1 MNKNKK
7 TRQSKAFE
15 ALAPDLQYS
24 WMRALYES
32 ALRIGSIRAVEDR
45 EKIGRNRLYRWV
57 KKHNAPVPKPQMG
70 PKKKEAG
77 HG

>member
-7 TRQSKAFE
+7 TRQAKAFE
-15 ALAPDLQYS
+15 ALAPDLQWS
-24 WMRALYES
+24 WMRSLYES

-57 KKHNAPVPKPQMG
+57 KKNKGTVPMPQMG
-70 PKKKEAG
+70 PKKHR